1 MFSHRFGVSHAERG
15 FTFISADLVSLSFP
29 LKVVSFSFS
38 PAQWY
43 VILPA
48 VVFGLGLIVGLSA
61 LIYRCLRRPSGRT
74 SAEGLLKTGLRPFW
88 AGSSCSVKSSSSPSI
103 RSTASL
109 ISISSAGRSL
119 APLIPR
125 NPSTEIQIPE
135 RRSSFRSPTIP
146 EIDPGQFRTECYADP
161 QDKVPAG
168 SPPER
173 ATLPQDAGT
182 IPVSPGTDPEDESG
196 TGKLGTLQFS
206 VDYDRQREALVVTV
220 VKATEL
226 PVKDVNSGS
235 SDPYVKLHLLPEKRQ
250 KAKTRVVRR
259 SLNPVFDEVF
269 TFYGISKD
277 QLNSITLHFVVLS
290 FDRFSRD
297 DLIGE
302 VLYTLSSEGL
312 GDKVIDVC
320 REISPRHVKVS

>member
-1 MFSHRFGVSHAERG
+1 MF
-15 FTFISADLVSLSFP
+15 SLSFS
-29 LKVVSFSFS
+29 LAK
-38 PAQWY
+38 WY

-48 VVFGLGLIVGLSA
+48 VVVGIGLVVGLSA
-61 LIYRCLRRPSGRT
+61 LIYRCLRRTSSGRT
-74 SAEGLLKTGLRPFW
+74 GSAAAAAAGLLKTGLRPSFW

-109 ISISSAGRSL
+109 ISISSAGHRSL

-146 EIDPGQFRTECYADP
+146 EIDPGQFRTECYADLP
-161 QDKVPAG
+161 DKVPAG
-168 SPPER
+168 SPPDR
-173 ATLPQDAGT
+173 ATLPRDAGT
-182 IPVSPGTDPEDESG
+182 IRVSPETDLEDESG
-196 TGKLGTLQFS
+196 TGGLGTLQFS

-226 PVKDVNSGS
+226 PVKDVNTGS

-250 KAKTRVVRR
+250 KAKTRVIRR
-259 SLNPVFDEVF
+259 SLSPVFDEVF
-269 TFYGISKD
+269 TFYGISMD

-302 VLYTLSSEGL
+302 VLYTLPSEGI
-312 GDKVIDVC
+312 GDKVVDVC
-320 REISPRHVKVS
+320 RDIAPRHVKVS